1 MLVRL
6 LHIEGMMIMMM
17 MTATTLNS
25 LLLLLKYKHAASTFD
40 PLYLCL

>member
-17 MTATTLNS
+17 MTLNS
-25 LLLLLKYKHAASTFD
+25 LLLMLKYKHAASTFD